1 MSFEQRVGNGWRCD
15 GCGKI
20 APWGKGWRSF
30 GTIAEQ
36 DDGLLRWVSCSKACA
51 DAIPPD
57 LRDLE
62 IPKTQGGIWGETMD
76 MVAGMRAKGGW
87 RAARGTPGEKEGT

>member
-51 DAIPPD
+51 DASPPD

-62 IPKTQGGIWGETMD
+62 IPKATISIELEYSPEPDKIVDW
-76 MVAGMRAKGGW
+76 VRSA
-87 RAARGTPGEKEGT
+87 